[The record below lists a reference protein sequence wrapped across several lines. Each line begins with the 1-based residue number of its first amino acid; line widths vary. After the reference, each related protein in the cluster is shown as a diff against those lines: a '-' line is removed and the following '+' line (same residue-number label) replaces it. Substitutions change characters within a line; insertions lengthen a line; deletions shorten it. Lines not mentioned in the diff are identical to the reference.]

1 MEANVIKCPNCG
13 ASSTNHTNCEY
24 CGSLLVRFVDK
35 GIDLSTT
42 SYLTNDKV
50 YAGLIDALKQKYR
63 RVIVFNQEPLTA
75 TQRQFMHKGYFAWL
89 KQADEVWDYDEQ
101 NIEVLKLIRPDVK
114 LHILKPYKDWSL
126 YKPVAK
132 DIDIL
137 FYGSMNEHRAKILN
151 ELKKK
156 YKVAIIQTWDGRVL
170 DSYIMR
176 SKVLLNLHYYY
187 ESSMQEQ
194 ARMIRWIGSPCRIVS
209 EKSHKN
215 YLNVEEKSYIELK
228 SLKI

>member
-1 MEANVIKCPNCG
+1 MNYLASHPAFNDTIDSLRNEFKYDTTNDVIVCG
-13 ASSTNHTNCEY
+13 AHDFSRTQS
-24 CGSLLVRFVDK
+24 
-35 GIDLSTT
+35 
-42 SYLTNDKV
+42 
-50 YAGLIDALKQKYR
+50 IDALKKKYS

-89 KQADEVWDYDEQ
+89 KQTDEVWDYDEQ

-114 LHILKPYKDWSL
+114 LHILKPYKDWSV

-137 FYGSMNEHRAKILN
+137 FYGLMNEHRAKILN

-194 ARMIRWIGSPCRIVS
+194 ARMIRWIGAPCRIVS

-215 YLNVEEKSYIELK
+215 YLNVEEISDWNKL
-228 SLKI
+228 

>member
-1 MEANVIKCPNCG
+1 MNFVSSHPAFNDTIDSLKNEFKDDKSNNVIICG
-13 ASSTNHTNCEY
+13 AHDFSRTQS
-24 CGSLLVRFVDK
+24 
-35 GIDLSTT
+35 IDL
-42 SYLTNDKV
+42 YKKKF
-50 YAGLIDALKQKYR
+50 GK
-63 RVIVFNQEPLTA
+63 VIVFNQEPLTA

-89 KQADEVWDYDEQ
+89 KQADEVWDYGEQ

-114 LHILKPYKDWSL
+114 LHILKPYKDWSK
-126 YKPVAK
+126 YAPVAK

-137 FYGSMNEHRAKILN
+137 FYGSMNEHRVKILN

-209 EKSHKN
+209 EKSWKN
-215 YLNVEEKSYIELK
+215 YLGVEEIEYKDLVN
-228 SLKI
+228 L

>member
-1 MEANVIKCPNCG
+1 MNYLASHPAFNDTIDSLKNEFKDDKSNNVIICG
-13 ASSTNHTNCEY
+13 AHDFSRTQS
-24 CGSLLVRFVDK
+24 
-35 GIDLSTT
+35 IDL
-42 SYLTNDKV
+42 YKKKYDK
-50 YAGLIDALKQKYR
+50 
-63 RVIVFNQEPLTA
+63 VIVFNQEPLTA

-101 NIEVLKLIRPDVK
+101 NIEVLKLIRPDVQ
-114 LHILKPYKDWSL
+114 LHILKPYKDWSK
-126 YKPVAK
+126 YAPVAK

-137 FYGSMNEHRAKILN
+137 FYGSMNEHRVKILN

-156 YKVAIIQTWDGRVL
+156 YKVAIIQTWDWRVL

-194 ARMIRWIGSPCRIVS
+194 ARMIRWIGAPCRIVS

-215 YLNVEEKSYIELK
+215 YLNVEEKTESEILK
-228 SLKI
+228 L

>member
-1 MEANVIKCPNCG
+1 MNYISSHPAFNDTIDSLKNEFKDDKSNNVIICG
-13 ASSTNHTNCEY
+13 AHDFSRTQS
-24 CGSLLVRFVDK
+24 
-35 GIDLSTT
+35 IDL
-42 SYLTNDKV
+42 YKKKFDK
-50 YAGLIDALKQKYR
+50 
-63 RVIVFNQEPLTA
+63 VIVFNQEPLTA
-75 TQRQFMHKGYFAWL
+75 TQRQFMHKGYFTWL

-114 LHILKPYKDWSL
+114 LHVLKPYKDWSK
-126 YKPVAK
+126 YAPVAK

-156 YKVAIIQTWDGRVL
+156 YKVVILNSWDGRVI
-170 DSYIMR
+170 DNHIMR
-176 SKVLLNLHYYY
+176 SKVLLNLHFYY

-215 YLNVEEKSYIELK
+215 YLNVEEKFYDELK
-228 SLKI
+228 TLKI

>member
-1 MEANVIKCPNCG
+1 MNYLSSHPAFNDTIDSLRNEFKDDKSNNVIICG
-13 ASSTNHTNCEY
+13 AHDFSRTQS
-24 CGSLLVRFVDK
+24 
-35 GIDLSTT
+35 IDL
-42 SYLTNDKV
+42 YKKKFDK
-50 YAGLIDALKQKYR
+50 
-63 RVIVFNQEPLTA
+63 VIVFNQEPLTA
-75 TQRQFMHKGYFAWL
+75 TQRQFMHLGYFAWL

-114 LHILKPYKDWSL
+114 LHVLKPYKDWSK
-126 YKPVAK
+126 YVPVAK

-156 YKVAIIQTWDGRVL
+156 YKVAIIQTWDGSVL

-209 EKSHKN
+209 EKSWKN
-215 YLNVEEKSYIELK
+215 YLGVEEKEYNEL
-228 SLKI
+228 INI

>member
-1 MEANVIKCPNCG
+1 MNYLASHPAFNDTIDSLKNEFKDDKSNNVIICG
-13 ASSTNHTNCEY
+13 AHDFSRTQS
-24 CGSLLVRFVDK
+24 
-35 GIDLSTT
+35 IDL
-42 SYLTNDKV
+42 YKKKYDK
-50 YAGLIDALKQKYR
+50 
-63 RVIVFNQEPLTA
+63 VIVFNQEPLTA

-114 LHILKPYKDWSL
+114 LHILKPYKDWSK
-126 YKPVAK
+126 YAPVAK

-137 FYGSMNEHRAKILN
+137 FYGSMNEHRTKILN

-176 SKVLLNLHYYY
+176 SKVLLNLHFYY

-209 EKSHKN
+209 EKSWKN
-215 YLNVEEKSYIELK
+215 YLGVEEIEYG
-228 SLKI
+228 KIANL